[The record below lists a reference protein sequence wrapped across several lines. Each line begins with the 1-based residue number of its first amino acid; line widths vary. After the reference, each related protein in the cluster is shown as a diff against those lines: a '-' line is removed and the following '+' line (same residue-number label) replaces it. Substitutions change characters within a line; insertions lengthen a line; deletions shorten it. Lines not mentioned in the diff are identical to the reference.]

1 MDPCVFCRIAQG
13 MEPSFPVYENK
24 HVLAFLDNNPF
35 TQGHTLVI
43 PKRHY
48 INMFDIDEDA
58 LNEVM
63 EVVHLLVKRYEK
75 NMGMSGVDILNLNG
89 VDGQQTVYHFHVHLI
104 PRFVGDNLVPWINSI
119 PRVKSDL
126 KSMQNRLKED

>member
-104 PRFVGDNLVPWINSI
+104 PRFAGDNLVPWINSI

-126 KSMQNRLKED
+126 KSMQNRLKDD

>member
-104 PRFVGDNLVPWINSI
+104 PRFAGDNLVSWINSI

-126 KSMQNRLKED
+126 KSMQNRLKDD